1 MMLMDVFILC
11 DFMRGSIFQYMQ
23 CLWLLDGKG
32 RTNITTMMFNTYWA
46 KNNKHIVYPL
56 GEIKA

>member
-1 MMLMDVFILC
+1 MDVFVLR
-11 DFMRGSIFQYMQ
+11 DFTRGSRSIFQYIQ

-32 RTNITTMMFNTYWA
+32 RTNITTMMFSVYWA